1 MNTQKVL
8 TFGADRVTIQTT
20 KNSPSTADTVFGEY
34 FFDHSLSHRHDRS
47 TRKQWRQECRKGC
60 VSERKGAETVRN
72 KRKQVL
78 RISLGQC
85 RKMANYDEFEFRRKP
100 LFYAIFQHFETHSNL
115 SLVRCL
121 TTVIPLYFHFKNW
134 LNFVQQQN

>member
-1 MNTQKVL
+1 MAGN
-8 TFGADRVTIQTT
+8 
-20 KNSPSTADTVFGEY
+20 
-34 FFDHSLSHRHDRS
+34 
-47 TRKQWRQECRKGC
+47 
-60 VSERKGAETVRN
+60 ERKA
-72 KRKQVL
+72 VL
-78 RISLGQC
+78 PNSLGQC

-100 LFYAIFQHFETHSNL
+100 LFYAKFQHFETHLNL